1 MPQPQKIIL
10 DTDPGVDDVLA
21 ILLSLASPELQVLL
35 ISIVFGNT
43 HAPVAHG
50 NLLKIYH
57 SLAKEIDSIPGAQS
71 RYGSLT
77 ATATAENA
85 NSNEKPSRK
94 TVLALGEDGP
104 IGGEKAVAAYFH
116 GPDGLSNITQT
127 HPEFTPPALDPSV
140 PHEYLDISSKPSYE
154 VMLDIL
160 REEEDDSVVIV
171 ALGPLTNLAHA
182 LRSDP
187 ATFSKV
193 SRVVWMGAALDHPGN
208 TSPVAEFNC
217 FADPFAANEILE
229 SCKAGLFQFIL
240 APLDITTPHAIPFSD
255 LIHPSVMPIPDS
267 NGLIPAKPAPTPLE
281 EFVSAMLVRVRG
293 LQASFGLEDSMEMHD
308 PVAVWFAL
316 AHASQKRNSPPLEEE
331 GWVLKARDFKIERI
345 GELTRGMCVVD
356 RRGTGET
363 NVDRSKDEKLK
374 TLGLGVGK
382 KDESTGRMG
391 EKIEK
396 AIQLPWVIT
405 QTPGIEVLRKVLL
418 GRVFG
423 TKV

>member
-1 MPQPQKIIL
+1 MPQKIIL

-21 ILLSLASPELQVLL
+21 ILLSLASPELDVAL

-57 SLAKEIDSIPGAQS
+57 SLAKEIATLPEAGG
-71 RYGSLT
+71 RYGRLQGQ
-77 ATATAENA
+77 A
-85 NSNEKPSRK
+85 K

-116 GPDGLSNITQT
+116 GPDGLSNITET
-127 HPEFTPPALDPSV
+127 HPHFTPPQLDPST
-140 PHEYLDISSKPSYE
+140 PHDHLELAKKPSHE

-160 REEEDDSVVIV
+160 REEEEGSVVIV

-182 LRSDP
+182 HRSDP
-187 ATFSKV
+187 SAFARV
-193 SRVVWMGAALDHPGN
+193 GRVVWMGCALDHPGN

-217 FADPFAANEILE
+217 FADPFAADQILNA
-229 SCKAGLFQFIL
+229 SKDGLIELVL

-255 LIHPSVMPIPDS
+255 LIHPSVMEIPDEDG
-267 NGLIPAKPAPTPLE
+267 NVPNKGDPTPLE
-281 EFVSAMLVRVRG
+281 SFVSAMLVRVRG
-293 LQASFGLEDSMEMHD
+293 LQASFGLPDSMEMHD
-308 PVAVWFAL
+308 PVAVWYAL
-316 AHASQKRNSPPLEEE
+316 AQAQQGSGTPPD
-331 GWVLKARDFKIERI
+331 GWQVVQRDFKIERV

-363 NVDRSKDEKLK
+363 GVDRSKDDKIK
-374 TLGLGVGK
+374 SFGLDKSK

-396 AIQLPWVIT
+396 PKKLPYIIT
-405 QTPGIEVLRKVLL
+405 STPGVPELRRLLL

-423 TKV
+423 TAA